1 MLLILQHVQTS
12 PSVHAVY
19 RYVFVYVHKFGCH
32 RFFASPQSLM
42 ETFLNI
48 RVIVSGDRIRSRERS
63 VIMMNHRTRLDW
75 MYFWSVLVRQ
85 SGVATQ
91 KIILKSALK
100 HIPGAGGS
108 RWGRWGETGH
118 ILGAGGSRKGGG
130 ARRDTFPGQVGQEET
145 HSRGRWGKA
154 GWLGRWDKKGHIP
167 RAGESRRGGWAGGT
181 RRDTFPGQVGQGG
194 VVGQVGQEGTHSRGW

>member
-1 MLLILQHVQTS
+1 MLSIYF
-12 PSVHAVY
+12 AVCSNFNVFA
-19 RYVFVYVHKFGCH
+19 RLVCVWYVYICSSSFL
-32 RFFASPQSLM
+32 RPSPQSLM

-48 RVIVSGDRIRSRERS
+48 RVIVSGDRIRSRERN

-108 RWGRWGETGH
+108 RWGSWAGEARRDTFPG
-118 ILGAGGSRKGGG
+118 LMGQGG
-130 ARRDTFPGQVGQEET
+130 ARRDTFLGQVP
-145 HSRGRWGKA
+145 A
-154 GWLGRWDKKGHIP
+154 NLP
-167 RAGESRRGGWAGGT
+167 
-181 RRDTFPGQVGQGG
+181 TFENPKRVD
-194 VVGQVGQEGTHSRGW
+194 